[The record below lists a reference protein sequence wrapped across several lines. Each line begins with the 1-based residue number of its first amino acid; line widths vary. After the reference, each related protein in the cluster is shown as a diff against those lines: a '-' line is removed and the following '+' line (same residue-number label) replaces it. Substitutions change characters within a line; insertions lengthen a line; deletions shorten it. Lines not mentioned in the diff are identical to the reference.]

1 MRDHTMTAALR
12 SRPRSGADE
21 SSYVQMLLHE
31 ALSRSRQH
39 RAE

>member
-1 MRDHTMTAALR
+1 MTSLKYTALR
-12 SRPRSGADE
+12 TRPRSGADGRGV
-21 SSYVQMLLHE
+21 SMLLHE